1 MRRAAYATP
10 HSSKTR
16 LTPPNDTR
24 GPFELTAVVPTFNRR
39 TTLARCL
46 NSILNQTCLVDSII
60 VVDDGSTDGTEEWIR
75 STYPTVQLISQ
86 SNQGVS
92 SARNTGI
99 RAAPTDWIAFL
110 DSDDAWLPDKIERQ
124 IEFLQ
129 SNSEYKICHTEE
141 RWIFRGKQK
150 KVPLA
155 YAKHGGWIFERCLP
169 VCAIS
174 PSTALIHRSVFDEVG
189 TFDEDLPACEDY
201 DLWLR
206 IASRYSV
213 GLVDE
218 TLIEKHGGHPDQLSN
233 QRGLDV
239 YRIKAL
245 ENILNTGVLK
255 PKYRT
260 LAIVTLQSKCAI
272 LANGSEKGDRTEQA
286 EHFRNI
292 SQQYQIALQ
301 E

>member
-1 MRRAAYATP
+1 MIP
-10 HSSKTR
+10 SS
-16 LTPPNDTR
+16 DTR

-39 TTLARCL
+39 TTLGRCL
-46 NSILNQTCLVDSII
+46 DSILNQTCPVNSII

-99 RAAPTDWIAFL
+99 RSASTDWIAFL

-141 RWIFRGKQK
+141 KWIYQGKQK
-150 KVPLA
+150 KVPPA
-155 YAKHGGWIFERCLP
+155 YAKQGGWIFERCLP

-245 ENILNTGVLK
+245 ENILKTGGLK
-255 PKYRT
+255 TKYRT

-272 LANGSEKGDRTEQA
+272 LANGAEKRDRTEQA

>member
-1 MRRAAYATP
+1 LIP
-10 HSSKTR
+10 SS
-16 LTPPNDTR
+16 DTR

-39 TTLARCL
+39 TTLGRCL
-46 NSILNQTCLVDSII
+46 DSILNQTCPVNSII

-99 RAAPTDWIAFL
+99 RSASTDWIAFL

-141 RWIFRGKQK
+141 KWIYQGKQK
-150 KVPLA
+150 KVPPA
-155 YAKHGGWIFERCLP
+155 YAKQGGWIFERCLP

-245 ENILNTGVLK
+245 ENILKTGGLK
-255 PKYRT
+255 TKYRT

-272 LANGSEKGDRTEQA
+272 LANGAEKRDRTEQA